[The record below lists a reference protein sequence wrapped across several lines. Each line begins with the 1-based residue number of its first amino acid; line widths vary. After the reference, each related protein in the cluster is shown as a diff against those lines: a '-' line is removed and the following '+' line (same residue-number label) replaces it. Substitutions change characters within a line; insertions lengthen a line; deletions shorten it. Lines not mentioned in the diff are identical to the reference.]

1 MEVSHQESGSFG
13 QTVNESNYGKTT

>member
-1 MEVSHQESGSFG
+1 MGVSHQESGSFG